1 MRSEREIMCRLCEL
15 RLGCLKW
22 FFQFLHRT
30 KTRREIFH
38 SPTSQFCCMGKF
50 HSKIAVFPLRGRMEK
65 FTEEKKSIN
74 FVCSASAVHLPI
86 YNSQFRLLCVFIIVN
101 STFLAP
107 RGDQQ
112 CEMLNEISPTIQI
125 AATLLYL
132 TSTQPPTHTHIR
144 LEIPRRWCFVVSPEH

>member
-22 FFQFLHRT
+22 FFQFLHRE
-30 KTRREIFH
+30 KFSIHRLH
-38 SPTSQFCCMGKF
+38 SFVVWEKF
-50 HSKIAVFPLRGRMEK
+50 HSKIAVFPLRGWMEK

-125 AATLLYL
+125 AATLLSL
-132 TSTQPPTHTHIR
+132 TSTQPPPTHTHIR
-144 LEIPRRWCFVVSPEH
+144 LEIPRRWCFLVSPEH